1 MRKRSPQQ
9 IDEYKRKWKLGE
21 YNNSY
26 NQSHSRWCID
36 NGYRIY
42 REPYGNCSPVCTQ
55 FKIAVEKEGSLMA
68 IALLSAHNLRLLLKK
83 MGLRKSEPKYIKRKT

>member
-26 NQSHSRWCID
+26 NQSHARLCID

-55 FKIAVEKEGSLMA
+55 FKIAVEKDGIKKVGTKIYQKKDISDAVWSA
-68 IALLSAHNLRLLLKK
+68 ISYIYNKYGKK
-83 MGLRKSEPKYIKRKT
+83 T